1 MDLDNWP
8 VVIED
13 ITELYGKEWKYSAT
27 ENVNANRKKLDKFYR
42 TGMSKKITLQ
52 VYADTKE
59 EYCDVMDQLNEI
71 TDIDIIE
78 KKPGKLWVGDYYLEC
93 YITEL
98 NPKEYDEIF
107 YTVDVDAISTT
118 PFVFT
123 VTAPGGASV
132 DFTTAMADQFLAAN
146 AGNAGGDT
154 VAAGTAAVYTLELS
168 DGSKTDDITLVFT
181 NAVTGGGDKTV
192 ILRNKNK
199 P

>member
-1 MDLDNWP
+1 M
-8 VVIED
+8 
-13 ITELYGKEWKYSAT
+13 KE
-27 ENVNANRKKLDKFYR
+27 
-42 TGMSKKITLQ
+42 
-52 VYADTKE
+52 
-59 EYCDVMDQLNEI
+59 
-71 TDIDIIE
+71 TDINKWVTLAIE
-78 KKPGKLWVGDYYLEC
+78 KIGATDEYTVKVSDASQLTDATTVVTAKNSVDENRTATLT
-93 YITEL
+93 ITWKDPAITVALTDAASGNVTESA
-98 NPKEYDEIF
+98 EGESIV
-107 YTVDVDAISTT
+107 YTVDVDNISTT

-132 DFTTAMADQFLAAN
+132 DFTTAMANQFLAAN

>member
-1 MDLDNWP
+1 MIYYENNNGTRMDLDNWP
-8 VVIED
+8 VVIKD

-107 YTVDVDAISTT
+107 YTVDVDAT
-118 PFVFT
+118 VEAFT
-123 VTAPGGASV
+123 SYWIGKKHIH
-132 DFTTAMADQFLAAN
+132 FTAMESRLVIIN
-146 AGNAGGDT
+146 GIRENIRIDT
-154 VAAGTAAVYTLELS
+154 QTEWRATTLLIRIIHHQIF
-168 DGSKTDDITLVFT
+168 K
-181 NAVTGGGDKTV
+181 
-192 ILRNKNK
+192 
-199 P
+199 

>member
-1 MDLDNWP
+1 MALTDGASGN
-8 VVIED
+8 VEES
-13 ITELYGKEWKYSAT
+13 TEGGSI
-27 ENVNANRKKLDKFYR
+27 V
-42 TGMSKKITLQ
+42 
-52 VYADTKE
+52 
-59 EYCDVMDQLNEI
+59 
-71 TDIDIIE
+71 
-78 KKPGKLWVGDYYLEC
+78 
-93 YITEL
+93 
-98 NPKEYDEIF
+98 
-107 YTVDVDAISTT
+107 YTVDVDNISTT

-132 DFTTAMADQFLAAN
+132 DFTTAMANQFLAAN

-154 VAAGTAAVYTLELS
+154 VLPELPALVYTLELS

>member
-1 MDLDNWP
+1 MDN
-8 VVIED
+8 
-13 ITELYGKEWKYSAT
+13 
-27 ENVNANRKKLDKFYR
+27 
-42 TGMSKKITLQ
+42 
-52 VYADTKE
+52 
-59 EYCDVMDQLNEI
+59 
-71 TDIDIIE
+71 
-78 KKPGKLWVGDYYLEC
+78 
-93 YITEL
+93 
-98 NPKEYDEIF
+98 
-107 YTVDVDAISTT
+107 ISTT

-123 VTAPGGASV
+123 VTVPGGASV
-132 DFTTAMADQFLAAN
+132 DFTTAMANQFLAAN